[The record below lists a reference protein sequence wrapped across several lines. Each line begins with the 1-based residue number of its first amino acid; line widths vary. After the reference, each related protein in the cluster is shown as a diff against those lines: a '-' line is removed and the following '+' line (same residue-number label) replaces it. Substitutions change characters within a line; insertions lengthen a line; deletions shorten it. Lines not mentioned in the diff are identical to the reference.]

1 MKKKIA
7 VLAIAFSAV
16 MFMSGCL
23 ALSLGGG
30 SKSVVPPG
38 PTVGQELIDLQVAK
52 ERGAITEAEFESH
65 KARLLRGR

>member
-1 MKKKIA
+1 MKKKITP
-7 VLAIAFSAV
+7 LAIALAAV

-30 SKSVVPPG
+30 SKSVIPPP

-52 ERGAITEAEFESH
+52 ERGAITEAEFESQ
-65 KARLLRGR
+65 KARLLRAR